1 MKNENLTSLDVI
13 RFLLVG
19 QGEIAASIQR
29 GAEDYW
35 DPAQQ
40 GTVFFAF
47 VNELMTHKDV
57 VNWSVLFT
65 AIETV
70 LSDPKYETHADTV
83 MTHVL
88 EDLSNAVA
96 NKALDTKCLTE
107 NAGPLARAH
116 MKSWE
121 LAMDGK
127 TIF

>member
-1 MKNENLTSLDVI
+1 MKQEKLTSLDVI
-13 RFLLVG
+13 RFLSNG
-19 QGEIAASIQR
+19 QNEIAASIQK
-29 GAEDYW
+29 GAEEYW
-35 DPAQQ
+35 DPDHQ
-40 GTVFFAF
+40 GTAFFAF
-47 VNELMTHKDV
+47 VNELMAHKDTI
-57 VNWSVLFT
+57 NWSVLFT

-70 LSDPKYETHADTV
+70 LSDPKYEAYADTV

-96 NKALDTKCLTE
+96 NKALEAKCLTDH
-107 NAGPLARAH
+107 AGPLARAH